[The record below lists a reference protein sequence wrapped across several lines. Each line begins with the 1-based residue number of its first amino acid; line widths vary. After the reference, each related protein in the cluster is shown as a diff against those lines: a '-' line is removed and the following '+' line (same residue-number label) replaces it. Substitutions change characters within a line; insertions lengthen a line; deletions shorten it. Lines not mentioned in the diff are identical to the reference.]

1 MSVMLLGGLCAAGI
15 VQVKPLKKEAAF
27 KWFPISLLLVAM
39 IYSGSKS
46 LQFLPVSLFTVFK
59 NITIVVIALI
69 ERQLMG
75 NKTSRLA
82 WISFAMIIGSSVI
95 GAMNDFSFNARGY
108 AWMLANCSA
117 SAAYTLGMRY
127 TIKQVR
133 FAELDSVFYNN
144 ALALPVMAL
153 FSLFID
159 DWTLFART

>member
-1 MSVMLLGGLCAAGI
+1 
-15 VQVKPLKKEAAF
+15 
-27 KWFPISLLLVAM
+27 M

-59 NITIVVIALI
+59 NVTIVVIALI

-75 NKTSRLA
+75 SEISRLA
-82 WISFAMIIGSSVI
+82 WTSFAMIIGSSVI
-95 GAMNDFSFNARGY
+95 GAMNDLSFNARGY
-108 AWMLANCSA
+108 AWMFANCSA

-133 FAELDSVFYNN
+133 FAELDTVLYNN

-159 DWTLFART
+159 DWASLAEIW